1 MVSKKK
7 GKPCEISRCKEC
19 CPLRLMKTQYKLMVF
34 VNDKENKIP
43 LEYNSVM
50 VISLCD
56 CSLNRLDQMIFHGR
70 KN

>member
-1 MVSKKK
+1 MASKKK
-7 GKPCEISRCKEC
+7 GNPCEISRCKEC

-56 CSLNRLDQMIFHGR
+56 
-70 KN
+70 